1 MAELVVEVLRIRARV
16 VEWTAFLRLD
26 MLLRVFQLRHFQKRP
41 PPIQRSRAK
50 PAAYSRHEDVWHWGS
65 NPSLLYQAFVC
76 ATKYTMHPCRQDLSD
91 SLYMLQAIHHVKDG
105 T

>member
-1 MAELVVEVLRIRARV
+1 MRGGSDGFVALGYAASRV
-16 VEWTAFLRLD
+16 SSPTFSKKAAPYT
-26 MLLRVFQLRHFQKRP
+26 KK
-41 PPIQRSRAK
+41 SGK